1 MNKSRK
7 EKEGEEYWVTHL
19 MEKKTKKKDYAFS
32 NCPARYIFRS
42 SLAYHHSCK
51 SFFGI
56 IEFSGCDQSSCSK
69 RTGK

>member
-19 MEKKTKKKDYAFS
+19 MEKKTKKTDYAFS

-42 SLAYHHSCK
+42 SLAPLK
-51 SFFGI
+51 SVQLQFCAKAPIQNNHG
-56 IEFSGCDQSSCSK
+56 
-69 RTGK
+69 